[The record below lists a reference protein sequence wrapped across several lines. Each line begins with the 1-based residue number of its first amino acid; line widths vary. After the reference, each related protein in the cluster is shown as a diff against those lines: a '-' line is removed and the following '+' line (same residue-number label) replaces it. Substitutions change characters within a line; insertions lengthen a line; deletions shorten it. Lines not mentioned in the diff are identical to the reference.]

1 MMKTFIVTV
10 ILVKRI
16 SYDYSVLKTDHWY
29 KIKDLIREK
38 TIRSFMKK
46 NYGWVN
52 YKWVV
57 IQNQIV
63 IKLEV

>member
-29 KIKDLIREK
+29 KIKDLIGEK
-38 TIRSFMKK
+38 TIRSFYEKEL
-46 NYGWVN
+46 WLS
-52 YKWVV
+52 
-57 IQNQIV
+57 
-63 IKLEV
+63 KL

>member
-1 MMKTFIVTV
+1 
-10 ILVKRI
+10 
-16 SYDYSVLKTDHWY
+16 
-29 KIKDLIREK
+29 
-38 TIRSFMKK
+38 MKK

-63 IKLEV
+63 IKLEVQQEVELNLSHYATKKAAKKDFVASKAEVHKLYKIHVNIKN